1 MAFAARF
8 KGMKFVILTS
18 IGLDLFNPTLNRGG
32 GLVGSVGWL
41 VGWEALWLL
50 CYAYCGE
57 FKSNGGLLWRG
68 VPIILEQ
75 MPNL

>member
-32 GLVGSVGWL
+32 VWWDRLVGWL
-41 VGWEALWLL
+41 GSTVASLL
-50 CYAYCGE
+50 C
-57 FKSNGGLLWRG
+57 LLW
-68 VPIILEQ
+68 
-75 MPNL
+75 